1 MGKAAPAPIVPIDK
15 PTSRE
20 VDRKALNKITLGEL
34 KKRTGELS
42 PTTKGDPQ
50 ASLLAERKLWDE
62 KEKKY
67 KESLLKDEV

>member
-1 MGKAAPAPIVPIDK
+1 MGKSAPAPMVPMDSK
-15 PTSRE
+15 DRS
-20 VDRKALNKITLGEL
+20 VDREALDKETLGEL

-42 PTTKGDPQ
+42 PTAKGDPQ